1 MRYLLDTC
9 VISELVR
16 PQPDPE
22 VVAWV
27 KRQNEMDLNL
37 SVITLGEI
45 EKGIGRL
52 PASARRK
59 ALEQWLREDLAGR
72 FAGRLVTIDAEV
84 ACVWGRVQAEL
95 ELRGKPMGAVD
106 GLLSATARVH
116 DLMLVTRN
124 NADFHDPAVRT
135 MNPWGGSVPNG
146 SVPGA

>member
-59 ALEQWLREDLAGR
+59 ALEQWLR
-72 FAGRLVTIDAEV
+72 
-84 ACVWGRVQAEL
+84 
-95 ELRGKPMGAVD
+95 
-106 GLLSATARVH
+106 
-116 DLMLVTRN
+116 
-124 NADFHDPAVRT
+124 
-135 MNPWGGSVPNG
+135 
-146 SVPGA
+146 